1 MEATFH
7 LWPVESESLAGFV
20 AGVSVALIGIE
31 RLHVMG
37 QPMERL
43 ATAAGSSNTTYQIY
57 LYAPYSVAENFLSNH
72 AFPANKPG
80 RRDPGG
86 VRKGFLP
93 TGPGRQPVAR
103 LAKLAAAQ
111 GETEKATTLLDEAM
125 SPSATPVRPGLRRNY
140 DDSLTASMGVLWKR
154 RHQGTLVH
162 RREGGKPSL
171 TGSIQRTA
179 TRASAAR
186 VR

>member
-1 MEATFH
+1 MKRRFIFG
-7 LWPVESESLAGFV
+7 LLIGSLAGFV

-57 LYAPYSVAENFLSNH
+57 LYAPYSVAESFLSNH
-72 AFPANKPG
+72 ASLLTSLADETPEESERGSYLQDLAVN
-80 RRDPGG
+80 
-86 VRKGFLP
+86 
-93 TGPGRQPVAR
+93 QAR

-125 SPSATPVRPGLRRNY
+125 SHLRDSGSSWTEEELRRFVDRLDESTLEKAPPRN
-140 DDSLTASMGVLWKR
+140 V
-154 RHQGTLVH
+154 GTPP
-162 RREGGKPSL
+162 EGG
-171 TGSIQRTA
+171 TDA
-179 TRASAAR
+179 
-186 VR
+186 